1 MYIYI
6 YTYDH
11 VYIYK
16 VCQVSKAVACSSS
29 RICTNINKEMDRSTR
44 STSCKFKTLGWEIPI
59 SLMQQSIWSKPPQN
73 RNMFI
78 QVS

>member
-1 MYIYI
+1 MYIYTPMTMCI
-6 YTYDH
+6 
-11 VYIYK
+11 YIYK

-44 STSCKFKTLGWEIPI
+44 STSCKFKPLRWEIPI
-59 SLMQQSIWSKPPQN
+59 SLMQQSIWSEPPQN
-73 RNMFI
+73 RNMFT